1 MDGDDETSGPMIDE
15 IYANG
20 GGDDGDKRSR
30 RAIMSGDQVD
40 IEAYAALYSGRTK
53 IMRLLFIADKMNNA
67 ASQLEA
73 LRMAYDEIKKGENT
87 QLFREVVQ
95 KIDGRLGPNYGMDA
109 AWCDAI
115 DRRAEQKKEKLEN
128 ELNAYRTNLIKE
140 SIRMGYNDFGEFYY
154 AHGQLG
160 DAFKSYVRTR
170 DYCTTSKHIVHMC
183 MSAILVSIEM
193 GQFPHVTSY
202 VSKAEQ
208 SPDAL
213 EAVTVA
219 KLRCAAGLAN
229 LEAKKYKLAARKAQR
244 CELDVGSFL
253 GVNCKR
259 IACIIPE
266 SHELPVVFE
275 LCVSGAATDEA
286 GHVPKTGL
294 GHARTNCVT
303 AVRCMVASRQKWLRF
318 VAESRWPCGLVGAIS
333 FSALTSLLVFAALQS
348 LKELGFQETNWAMWP
363 KPFFLETGPELG
375 SHYNDVIAP
384 QDVAT
389 YGGLCAL
396 ATFDRAE
403 LKASSPLYCCDG
415 SSFQSETLM
424 AFHYASCLEYLGNLK
439 ANLLLDIHLHDHV
452 ETLYDQIRHKALI
465 QYTLPFVSVDL
476 NMMANAFKTTV
487 AGLEKE
493 LEALITDNQIQARI
507 DSHNKILYAR
517 HADQRNAT
525 FQRVLETGRE
535 FDRDVRSMLLRSNLI
550 KHEFNLRALRK
561 L

>member
-1 MDGDDETSGPMIDE
+1 MEGDDETSGPMIDE

-20 GGDDGDKRSR
+20 DDNRPRKP
-30 RAIMSGDQVD
+30 IYSGDQLD
-40 IEAYAALYSGRTK
+40 IEVYASLYTGRTK
-53 IMRLLFIADKMNNA
+53 IMRLLFVADRCGEKNNTA
-67 ASQLEA
+67 MQLEA
-73 LRMAYDEIKKGENT
+73 LRMAFDEIKKGENT

-95 KIDGRLGPNYGMDA
+95 KIDGRLGSGYDLDV
-109 AWCDAI
+109 AWAENV
-115 DRRAEQKKEKLEN
+115 DRRAEAKKEKLEN

-140 SIRMGYNDFGEFYY
+140 SIRMGYNDFGDFYY

-170 DYCTTSKHIVHMC
+170 DYCTTSKHIIHMC

-193 GQFPHVTSY
+193 GQFTHVTSY

-208 SPDAL
+208 APESLDTI
-213 EAVTVA
+213 TVA

-229 LEAKKYKLAARKAQR
+229 LEAKKYKLAARK
-244 CELDVGSFL
+244 
-253 GVNCKR
+253 
-259 IACIIPE
+259 
-266 SHELPVVFE
+266 
-275 LCVSGAATDEA
+275 
-286 GHVPKTGL
+286 
-294 GHARTNCVT
+294 
-303 AVRCMVASRQKWLRF
+303 
-318 VAESRWPCGLVGAIS
+318 
-333 FSALTSLLVFAALQS
+333 
-348 LKELGFQETNWAMWP
+348 
-363 KPFFLETGPELG
+363 FLETGPELG
-375 SHYNDVIAP
+375 SHYNEVIAP

-396 ATFDRAE
+396 ATFDRTE
-403 LKASSPLYCCDG
+403 LKNKVIDNLNFRNFLELVPEVRELINDFYSS
-415 SSFQSETLM
+415 
-424 AFHYASCLEYLGNLK
+424 HYASCLEYLGNLK

-452 ETLYDQIRHKALI
+452 MTLYDQIRHKALI
-465 QYTLPFVSVDL
+465 QYTHPFVSVDL

-535 FDRDVRSMLLRSNLI
+535 FDRDVRSMLLRSNIL
-550 KHEFNLRALRK
+550 KHEYNVRASRK

>member
-1 MDGDDETSGPMIDE
+1 MDADDETSGPMIDE

-20 GGDDGDKRSR
+20 GGGDDGEKRSR
-30 RAIMSGDQVD
+30 RAIMSGDQLD

-53 IMRLLFIADKMNNA
+53 IMRLLFIADKMSNA
-67 ASQLEA
+67 PTQLEA

-109 AWCDAI
+109 AWCDAV

-140 SIRMGYNDFGEFYY
+140 SIRMGYNDFGDFYY

-160 DAFKSYVRTR
+160 EAFKNYVRTR
-170 DYCTTSKHIVHMC
+170 DYCTTSKHIIHMC

-208 SPDAL
+208 APEALDAI
-213 EAVTVA
+213 TVA

-229 LEAKKYKLAARKAQR
+229 LEAKKYKLAARK
-244 CELDVGSFL
+244 
-253 GVNCKR
+253 
-259 IACIIPE
+259 
-266 SHELPVVFE
+266 
-275 LCVSGAATDEA
+275 
-286 GHVPKTGL
+286 
-294 GHARTNCVT
+294 
-303 AVRCMVASRQKWLRF
+303 
-318 VAESRWPCGLVGAIS
+318 
-333 FSALTSLLVFAALQS
+333 
-348 LKELGFQETNWAMWP
+348 
-363 KPFFLETGPELG
+363 FLETGPELG
-375 SHYNDVIAP
+375 LHYNEVIAQ

-403 LKASSPLYCCDG
+403 LKSKVIDNSNFRNFLELVPEVRELINDFYSS
-415 SSFQSETLM
+415 
-424 AFHYASCLEYLGNLK
+424 HYASCLEYLGNLK

-465 QYTLPFVSVDL
+465 QYTHPFVSVDL

-550 KHEFNLRALRK
+550 KHDFNLRALRK